1 MRVVSRRRRALPA
14 LLAVLLALVCG
25 VVCVPAPVLAE
36 EGDQAAYSA
45 DEPPALS
52 ARYALLIDRE
62 TGTVLLDQGSDERW
76 YPASV
81 TKVMTALLTI
91 ENVDLDETVTVTEED
106 LAEVTWDSSIAGLVP
121 GDTLTVRDLLA
132 GLMIPS
138 GNDASYVLARY
149 VGGGDWH
156 AFVDM
161 MNERAA
167 ELGCT
172 DTHFVNP
179 CGLHDDDHY
188 STCADLAL
196 IFEEALKHPEFV
208 EVSSAATWE
217 LPETSVAP
225 ARELKNTDVLI
236 DPESPVYMGDT
247 IVSSKTGSTVEGGK
261 SLIVLA
267 ERDGRS
273 LIGVVMGA
281 PLEADAAGVAPNF
294 YDMRSL
300 LEWGFGAWQ
309 TGEVVSV
316 GDVVGSAE
324 VSLSSDGD
332 AVDALATT
340 SVVATVPVG
349 TTLEDL
355 TFVPS
360 WSGALQAP
368 LEDGAAL
375 GEVNVSLGER
385 ELGTVSAGAARAMGL
400 SIPAF
405 LVWWL
410 TSDPV
415 HVVLAVVGVVTVLVV
430 VGVVASSSSRARRR
444 RRAASSPHR
453 RAVARS
459 VEPVRLR
466 PPSRSRGGRGGSHLR
481 R

>member
-1 MRVVSRRRRALPA
+1 
-14 LLAVLLALVCG
+14 
-25 VVCVPAPVLAE
+25 
-36 EGDQAAYSA
+36 
-45 DEPPALS
+45 
-52 ARYALLIDRE
+52 
-62 TGTVLLDQGSDERW
+62 
-76 YPASV
+76 
-81 TKVMTALLTI
+81 
-91 ENVDLDETVTVTEED
+91 
-106 LAEVTWDSSIAGLVP
+106 
-121 GDTLTVRDLLA
+121 
-132 GLMIPS
+132 
-138 GNDASYVLARY
+138 
-149 VGGGDWH
+149 
-156 AFVDM
+156 M

-355 TFVPS
+355 TFAPS

-375 GEVNVSLGER
+375 GEVSVSLGER

-444 RRAASSPHR
+444 RRAASSPHQ

>member
-1 MRVVSRRRRALPA
+1 M
-14 LLAVLLALVCG
+14 
-25 VVCVPAPVLAE
+25 LAE

-179 CGLHDDDHY
+179 CGLHDDDY

-300 LEWGFGAWQ
+300 LEWGFGAW
-309 TGEVVSV
+309 TGGGRERGGRGGLGGGEPLERRRRGRRACHDV
-316 GDVVGSAE
+316 GGGDGPGRDHARGPHVRALVVG
-324 VSLSSDGD
+324 
-332 AVDALATT
+332 
-340 SVVATVPVG
+340 
-349 TTLEDL
+349 
-355 TFVPS
+355 
-360 WSGALQAP
+360 GAPGPARGRR
-368 LEDGAAL
+368 GARR
-375 GEVNVSLGER
+375 GER
-385 ELGTVSAGAARAMGL
+385 VAGRAGAGHGERGRGARDGL

-410 TSDPV
+410 TSDP
-415 HVVLAVVGVVTVLVV
+415 GPRR
-430 VGVVASSSSRARRR
+430 SR
-444 RRAASSPHR
+444 
-453 RAVARS
+453 
-459 VEPVRLR
+459 
-466 PPSRSRGGRGGSHLR
+466 RGGRRHSARGRRRCRQLLVARTPQEARRVVPAPAGRRAQRRAGPPAAALPVARRAGGGSHLR

>member
-1 MRVVSRRRRALPA
+1 MRIVSRCRRALPA

-25 VVCVPAPVLAE
+25 VVCAPAPVLAE

-62 TGTVLLDQGSDERW
+62 TGTVLFDQGSDERW

-121 GDTLTVRDLLA
+121 GDTLSVRDLLA

-225 ARELKNTDVLI
+225 ARELKNTDVLV

-247 IVSSKTGSTVEGGK
+247 IVSSKTGSTWEGGR
-261 SLIVLA
+261 SLIALA

-273 LIGVVMGA
+273 LLGVVLGA
-281 PLEADAAGVAPNF
+281 PMEADAAGVAPNF

-300 LEWGFGAWQ
+300 LEWGFGAWE

-355 TFVPS
+355 TLAPS

-375 GEVNVSLGER
+375 GEVSVSLGER

-400 SIPAF
+400 SVPAF
-405 LVWWL
+405 LVWWV

-430 VGVVASSSSRARRR
+430 IGVVASSSSRARRR

-459 VEPVRLR
+459 VEPVRLQ